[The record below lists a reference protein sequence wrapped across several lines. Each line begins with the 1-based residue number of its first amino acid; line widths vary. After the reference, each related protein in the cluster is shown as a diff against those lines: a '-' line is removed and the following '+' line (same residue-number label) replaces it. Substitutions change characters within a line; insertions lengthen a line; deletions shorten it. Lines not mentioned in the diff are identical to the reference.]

1 MSDSGLPKSSQSFWL
16 HYNCYHHRIHT
27 PQMSPTLDAND
38 TAVTRNWKQR
48 PLTKTH
54 RTEMSSLCFNSMIHQ
69 LILIHVCVCTSLWFM
84 LHPNFKGEWE
94 GDCISDIISFSDEKW
109 ATHKVGNFSHRKEM
123 TCWKAKAKKNPNFK
137 QWKLLANLTLRLDV
151 GQFSPA
157 LGPGN
162 PQRHSDSGPH
172 LTSSTVWFY
181 PKVAPLE
188 IRSLVWMFSPFHFLC
203 WNSSP

>member
-1 MSDSGLPKSSQSFWL
+1 
-16 HYNCYHHRIHT
+16 
-27 PQMSPTLDAND
+27 
-38 TAVTRNWKQR
+38 
-48 PLTKTH
+48 
-54 RTEMSSLCFNSMIHQ
+54 MIHQ

-84 LHPNFKGEWE
+84 LH
-94 GDCISDIISFSDEKW
+94 
-109 ATHKVGNFSHRKEM
+109 
-123 TCWKAKAKKNPNFK
+123 PNFK

-162 PQRHSDSGPH
+162 PQRHSDSGPR

-188 IRSLVWMFSPFHFLC
+188 IRSLV
-203 WNSSP
+203 